1 MHTRDQNVMSLIS
14 KSNSVNMSLIC
25 TQKII
30 HSVMWTCLLY
40 AHKRSFIHSFQKI
53 MWTCLYMHTQ
63 KIRFHSVMWKCLL
76 YATSFIPNIC
86 TCTQNIIHSV
96 MWTWLLYAHKRSFI
110 PQCAHVSYIHTKDQS
125 FRKVNMSP
133 ICTQK
138 IIHSVMWTCLL
149 YAHKRSFIP

>member
-1 MHTRDQNVMSLIS
+1 MHTKNHSFRN
-14 KSNSVNMSLIC
+14 VNMSLIC

-30 HSVMWTCLLY
+30 HSVMWAC
-40 AHKRSFIHSFQKI
+40 
-53 MWTCLYMHTQ
+53 
-63 KIRFHSVMWKCLL
+63 
-76 YATSFIPNIC
+76 
-86 TCTQNIIHSV
+86 
-96 MWTWLLYAHKRSFI
+96 LLYAHKRSFI

-138 IIHSVMWTCLL
+138 NHSFRNVNMSPICTQKIIHSVMWNMSEHVSYMHTNDHSFRNVNMCLICTQKIIHSVMCTCLLYAHKMIIHTCLL